1 MSLVPNV
8 SPRAFT
14 LSAFT
19 VGFLLIDNMT
29 SYEQNALG
37 SWFMLVGQ
45 TLCTNSSIHLV
56 NNERRGS
63 MPSSDGNEFNM
74 DTLKRA
80 SNIMNE
86 EINKYGK

>member
-1 MSLVPNV
+1 MNLVPNV
-8 SPRAFT
+8 NPRTFT
-14 LSAFT
+14 LSAFA
-19 VGFLLIDNMT
+19 VGFLLIDKMT

-56 NNERRGS
+56 NNERSGK
-63 MPSSDGNEFNM
+63 MPSSDGNDM
-74 DTLKRA
+74 DMLRRA